1 MKRILIAGAVLAVLA
16 GCSSTSDP
24 YQKRADAEQEKREKY
39 AERAIDKAPNWM
51 TKLPESKSAVYASAT
66 ATSPDFAMADEK
78 AKVIAFGKICMA
90 AGGEVDKQSR
100 VFRQDVGETSA
111 ENSEMAIRAM
121 CRKVDVTGAEL
132 VEVKRVSEGS
142 RFRSYVLV
150 ALPMGEANI
159 LRREKVDE
167 AVRKTTAGR
176 AREAFEEMDKPA
188 VQSVQ

>member
-1 MKRILIAGAVLAVLA
+1 MKRVLIASAVLAVLA

-100 VFRQDVGETSA
+100 VFRQDVGETSS

-150 ALPMGEANI
+150 ALPMGEANV

-176 AREAFEEMDKPA
+176 AREAFEEMDKPV
-188 VQSVQ
+188 VQPVQ

>member
-1 MKRILIAGAVLAVLA
+1 MKRILIASAVLAVLA

-150 ALPMGEANI
+150 ALPMGEANV

-176 AREAFEEMDKPA
+176 SREAFQEMDRP
-188 VQSVQ
+188 VVTPQ

>member
-1 MKRILIAGAVLAVLA
+1 MKRILIASAILAVLA

-167 AVRKTTAGR
+167 AVRKTTVGR
-176 AREAFEEMDKPA
+176 SREAFQELDKPV
-188 VQSVQ
+188 VQSAQ

>member
-1 MKRILIAGAVLAVLA
+1 MKRILIASVILAVLA

-51 TKLPESKSAVYASAT
+51 TKLPESKSAVYANGT

-100 VFRQDVGETSA
+100 VFRQDVGETSN
-111 ENSEMAIRAM
+111 ENSEMAVRAM

-142 RFRSYVLV
+142 RFRSYVLL
-150 ALPMGEANI
+150 ALPMGEANV

-167 AVRKTTAGR
+167 VVRKTTAGR
-176 AREAFEEMDKPA
+176 AREAFQEMDKPV
-188 VQSVQ
+188 VQSAQ

>member
-1 MKRILIAGAVLAVLA
+1 MKNTLIATAVLALLTA
-16 GCSSTSDP
+16 CSSTSDP

-39 AERAIDKAPNWM
+39 TERAIDKAPKWM
-51 TKLPESKSAVYASAT
+51 EKLPDSKSAVYASAT
-66 ATSPDFAMADEK
+66 AVSPDMAMADEK
-78 AKVIAFGKICMA
+78 AKIIAFGKICMS

-111 ENSEMAIRAM
+111 ENSEMAIRSM

-150 ALPMGEANI
+150 ALPMGEANL

-167 AVRKTTAGR
+167 AVRKNTANR
-176 AREAFEEMDKPA
+176 SQEVFKEMDK
-188 VQSVQ
+188 Q